1 MTSQLAFTCARIG
14 ALALA
19 IGFAP
24 ASFAVVTAS
33 PAEVT
38 FQSPTESKTI
48 SLTSNGQPV
57 SAGAIGSVKLMVGK
71 HDYDEMIRVEKSNG
85 AITLHPTDYME
96 IGSYD
101 LIIRTSHGNAVV
113 KVYTPL
119 EEIPSVVDQRMQEAG
134 ISREEARN
142 QLGLTTPAGRER
154 IRWDLPTQ
162 RPAGDTLGLSANA
175 APGRTYVWQVNGT
188 TLQEGAGESVFRYT
202 FSQPGTYKVRYAEM
216 QNGVVVAEWIETF
229 TVGGAPATTATTI
242 PTTPTPD
249 AATAEPLEPR

>member
-1 MTSQLAFTCARIG
+1 MNSQLATTCAC
-14 ALALA
+14 AAVLALA

-24 ASFAVVTAS
+24 ATFAAVTAS

-48 SLTSNGQPV
+48 SLTANGQPV

-71 HDYDEMIRVEKSNG
+71 HDYDEMIRVERSNG

-134 ISREEARN
+134 VSRAEAN
-142 QLGLTTPAGRER
+142 LQLGLATPAGRER
-154 IRWDLPTQ
+154 IAWNVPTQ
-162 RPAGDTLGLSANA
+162 RPTGDTLALAVNA
-175 APGRTYVWQVNGT
+175 TPGRTYVWQVNGE
-188 TLQEGAGESVFRYT
+188 TLQEGAGDSVFRYT
-202 FSQPGTYKVRYAEM
+202 FTQPGTYQVRYAEV
-216 QNGVVVAEWIETF
+216 QNGVVVAEWNETF
-229 TVGGAPATTATTI
+229 TVSGAPALRDTV
-242 PTTPTPD
+242 
-249 AATAEPLEPR
+249 TAEPLTPPTP